1 MATEPKKVPKKCPK
15 RAKMQKR
22 PKCKNSKLTHAHPPS
37 HPNTKN
43 CTKNAK
49 KNHSMQRKAGLS
61 ENQPKKDKN
70 AIFAKPP
77 HCPILKLWEV
87 ILLI

>member
-1 MATEPKKVPKKCPK
+1 MATEPKKVPKKGPK

-43 CTKNAK
+43 CTKKRK
-49 KNHSMQRKAGLS
+49 KHSMQRKAVLS

-77 HCPILKLWEV
+77 NCPILKLWEV

>member
-1 MATEPKKVPKKCPK
+1 MATEPQKVPQKGQNAKTP
-15 RAKMQKR
+15 KMQKLKIDSCSS
-22 PKCKNSKLTHAHPPS
+22 PIPPQHKKLHKKC
-37 HPNTKN
+37 
-43 CTKNAK
+43 K

-70 AIFAKPP
+70 AIFAKPF

>member
-1 MATEPKKVPKKCPK
+1 MAIETKKVPKKGQNAKTP
-15 RAKMQKR
+15 KMQK
-22 PKCKNSKLTHAHPPS
+22 PKLTHAHPPS
-37 HPNTKN
+37 HLNTKK

-77 HCPILKLWEV
+77 NCPILKLWEV